1 MKKFKRIVF
10 YIVLVLLMAN
20 VAVWVTGTTYIY
32 KALVYQQPG
41 IDDLDLFPYRTIENT
56 GEKQAWKISEN
67 YNKFKLSDS
76 LRNVL
81 EKYKSAAFLVI
92 KNDSILYEEY
102 WDNYS
107 RNSSTNSFSVA
118 KSIVSILVGIA
129 IDEGKISSENDAVGK
144 YIPEFNKGGN
154 RSPTQTRT
162 IGNHN

>member
-81 EKYKSAAFLVI
+81 EKI
-92 KNDSILYEEY
+92 
-102 WDNYS
+102 
-107 RNSSTNSFSVA
+107 
-118 KSIVSILVGIA
+118 
-129 IDEGKISSENDAVGK
+129 
-144 YIPEFNKGGN
+144 
-154 RSPTQTRT
+154 
-162 IGNHN
+162 